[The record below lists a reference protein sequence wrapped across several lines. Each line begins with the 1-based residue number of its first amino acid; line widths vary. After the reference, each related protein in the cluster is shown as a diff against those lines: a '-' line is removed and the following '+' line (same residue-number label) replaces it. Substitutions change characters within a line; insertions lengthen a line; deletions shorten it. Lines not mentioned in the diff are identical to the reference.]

1 MKTISATK
9 ARNNLYKLIDETAK
23 ASEPI
28 YISGKRNN
36 AVLLSEEDWRS
47 IQETLYLLSISN
59 MRESIIKGMK
69 TPIEKCSDK
78 LEW

>member
-1 MKTISATK
+1 MRTVTATQ
-9 ARNNLYKLIDETAK
+9 ARSNLYKLIDETSK

-47 IQETLYLLSISN
+47 IQETLYLLFIPN
-59 MRESIIKGMK
+59 MRESIIRGVKA
-69 TPIEKCSDK
+69 PADKCSDK
-78 LEW
+78 LTW